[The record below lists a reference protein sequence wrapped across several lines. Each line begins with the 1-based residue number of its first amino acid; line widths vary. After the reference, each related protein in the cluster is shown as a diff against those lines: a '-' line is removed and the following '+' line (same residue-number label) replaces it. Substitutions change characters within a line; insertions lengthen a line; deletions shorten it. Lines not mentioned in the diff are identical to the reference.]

1 MVNFIFRHISLWFM
15 FREPEVK
22 RNLKFYDFLSVIEII
37 INVIASNT
45 AVCSGNRRR
54 RKLARL
60 LRTLK
65 DNLN

>member
-1 MVNFIFRHISLWFM
+1 M